1 MMLGLLFTITVYL
14 ISKRLYR
21 RCPYILLSPLIVCP
35 AVLILLLTL
44 LHIPYAAYDA
54 GGHYLTLM
62 LQPATV
68 AFAIPLYKYRDIL
81 KRYMLEIA
89 SGVTGGAVA
98 AILTTVGIAHLVGLN
113 SQLATSL
120 APRSITT
127 PMAMNVAQV
136 LGGDPAITAVFVI
149 ITGVTG
155 VVLTSMTL
163 KWASIE
169 RPLTKGMLFG
179 IAAHGT
185 GTARAYETGSL
196 EGSIASLA
204 MIFMGLITTV
214 IAPVLVPLCVRY
226 F

>member
-1 MMLGLLFTITVYL
+1 MMLGLLLTVTVYL
-14 ISKRLYR
+14 VSKRLYR
-21 RCPYILLSPLIVCP
+21 RCPHILLSPLMVCP

-44 LHIPYAAYDA
+44 LKIPYASYDA

-81 KRYMLEIA
+81 RRYMPEIA

-113 SQLATSL
+113 SQLAASL

-155 VVLTSMTL
+155 VVLTSMML

-169 RPLTKGMLFG
+169 SPLTKGMLFG

-204 MIFMGLITTV
+204 MIFMGLITTI
-214 IAPVLVPLCVRY
+214 IAPVLVPFCLRY